1 MQIVTLNQSEY
12 REYANIHSKRNF
24 GQTIEYSMLNFNTRK
39 KRMFLGLVD
48 SSNNIHA
55 AALILIKSISP
66 SYYEA
71 FAPNGFLIDYSDFE
85 LVKTFTILL
94 KKYLKSKRIV
104 CLSTNPMFK
113 NNVYNKSD
121 AIIENNVSILSNMYE
136 IDYQSLGYKS
146 DFERYDVI
154 IENNNSESDIY
165 KNFNRNTKR
174 NIKEGLNL
182 GLTLHRGTI
191 EELKDSYEIFKKK
204 TKKPLSYYENLMNIY
219 NNEDNKMEIFFAKL
233 DPKRYLINTKRLYEE
248 ERIKNE
254 KLHRKFEKTVNTG
267 HGTEKT
273 LNKKINSDSTLE
285 KYSQELNK
293 AINLNQKTTESII
306 IGTCIIIRN
315 NHEIYFL
322 IDGYKE
328 KYRTIHS
335 THILKWA
342 IIKKYF
348 EKGYRVF
355 NLGEIHK
362 DYRDPKNKYRGQYN
376 YKIGFGGNIVEYP
389 PELLLVINRPMFH
402 ILNKLKKK
410 KSK

>member
-1 MQIVTLNQSEY
+1 
-12 REYANIHSKRNF
+12 
-24 GQTIEYSMLNFNTRK
+24 
-39 KRMFLGLVD
+39 
-48 SSNNIHA
+48 
-55 AALILIKSISP
+55 
-66 SYYEA
+66 
-71 FAPNGFLIDYSDFE
+71 
-85 LVKTFTILL
+85 
-94 KKYLKSKRIV
+94 
-104 CLSTNPMFK
+104 
-113 NNVYNKSD
+113 
-121 AIIENNVSILSNMYE
+121 
-136 IDYQSLGYKS
+136 
-146 DFERYDVI
+146 
-154 IENNNSESDIY
+154 
-165 KNFNRNTKR
+165 
-174 NIKEGLNL
+174 
-182 GLTLHRGTI
+182 
-191 EELKDSYEIFKKK
+191 
-204 TKKPLSYYENLMNIY
+204 MNIY

-267 HGTEKT
+267 HGTEKS
-273 LNKKINSDSTLE
+273 LNKKINSDSALE

-362 DYRDPKNKYRGQYN
+362 DYRDSKNKYRGQYN

-389 PELLLVINRPMFH
+389 PELLLIINKPIYH
-402 ILNKLKKK
+402 LLNKLKKK